1 MVKIKGTYQGR
12 NRFASFEAHQ
22 LDEGWELIV
31 QCHGNRL
38 DETTLA
44 LIPWPIIDRMIATA
58 LDTAN
63 KSGEAPQYDFN
74 AKRPRAN
81 EPARRRKRS
90 QPHGL
95 VTTNTGEPLNVQQPW
110 QRPPAASASAAFLE
124 SENAFPDWVRCIPNQ
139 PPAYPP
145 IGLSF

>member
-44 LIPWPIIDRMIATA
+44 LSP
-58 LDTAN
+58 
-63 KSGEAPQYDFN
+63 PQYDFN

-110 QRPPAASASAAFLE
+110 QRPPAASASQRP
-124 SENAFPDWVRCIPNQ
+124 S
-139 PPAYPP
+139 
-145 IGLSF
+145 

>member
-1 MVKIKGTYQGR
+1 MVRITGSYQGR
-12 NRFASFEAHQ
+12 NRLASYEANQ
-22 LDEGWELIV
+22 IDEGWEIV
-31 QCHGNRL
+31 VRCYGNRF

-44 LIPWPIIDRMIATA
+44 LSPWPIIERMIATA

-74 AKRPRAN
+74 AKKPRVH

-95 VTTNTGEPLNVQQPW
+95 VTTGNTEHLLNVQQ
-110 QRPPAASASAAFLE
+110 QK
-124 SENAFPDWVRCIPNQ
+124 
-139 PPAYPP
+139 
-145 IGLSF
+145 